1 MGESIAKKAGERMP
15 DINNHF
21 NEYRKELGIGP
32 PPWFEEMIEEAKR
45 DRVPIMEEEALQFM
59 IEILHLKR
67 PESVLEIGTAIGYSA
82 LRMAA
87 ALPETS
93 IVSVEKDEERYRRAA
108 YYRSKSPWQQQTTF
122 VLGDALNLQE
132 EFSDKTAFDAVFI
145 DASKGQ
151 YQQYFQLCEQLLAP
165 GGLIIS
171 DNVLFRGLVADPEA
185 EVPERLQPMVKK
197 IRAYNRWLVER
208 KDFRTNIFPVGDGVA
223 VSARL
228 SEATVSIT

>member
-1 MGESIAKKAGERMP
+1 MP
-15 DINNHF
+15 DVSNYF
-21 NEYRKELGIGP
+21 KEYRKELGIGP
-32 PPWFEEMIEEAKR
+32 PPWFEEMIEEAER
-45 DRVPIMEEEALQFM
+45 DRIPVMDEEALQFM
-59 IEILHLKR
+59 IELLQLKK
-67 PESVLEIGTAIGYSA
+67 PASVLEIGTAIGYSA

-108 YYRSKSPWQQQTTF
+108 YYRAKSPWQEQTTF
-122 VLGDALNLQE
+122 ILGDALNLPE
-132 EFSDKTAFDAVFI
+132 TFSDKMAFDAVFI

-165 GGLIIS
+165 EGLIIS
-171 DNVLFRGLVADPEA
+171 DNVLFRGLVADPQA
-185 EVPERLQPMVKK
+185 DLPERLQPMVKK
-197 IRAYNRWLVER
+197 IRAYNRWLMER

-228 SEATVSIT
+228 PGAPGSIK